1 MKHKPLLTHLDL
13 TEAVQ
18 ELDVQSRTQAT
29 LSKGYADEY
38 QAS

>member
-1 MKHKPLLTHLDL
+1 M
-13 TEAVQ
+13 EAVQ

-38 QAS
+38 QASWKKYGRLSF